1 MGSLKEEYHPHYN
14 YDDYKEWEGDW
25 ELIDGIAYAMS
36 PSPMITHQAIS
47 MLTGSSLIDSLKDC
61 KKCMVLSEMDYKL
74 ADDTIVRPDIA
85 LICGQK
91 NGSYIKKAPELI
103 VEIVSKSSAKRD
115 EKIKHQ
121 LYQNERVKYY
131 VLLYLED
138 LKAKIY
144 KLKNGRYEKVVD
156 LLNGSFDFKD
166 IECTATINFDFVFE
180 RFR

>member
-1 MGSLKEEYHPHYN
+1 
-14 YDDYKEWEGDW
+14 
-25 ELIDGIAYAMS
+25 
-36 PSPMITHQAIS
+36 
-47 MLTGSSLIDSLKDC
+47 
-61 KKCMVLSEMDYKL
+61 
-74 ADDTIVRPDIA
+74 VRPDIA

-91 NGSYIKKAPELI
+91 NGSYIKKAPELM

-131 VLLYLED
+131 MLLYLED